1 MPGKALNLLKQLKMS
16 YKLYLEHF
24 LMVKICSL
32 TFAKL
37 QSLSFASILSLLVI
51 LQSRTLNT
59 LVNTFLN
66 TENISAVIRYLSNLQ
81 TMRKWAN
88 IVSSFNINKASG
100 SFSIPNKTL
109 ILLKR
114 DISKQLA
121 YLFYLSFSSG
131 SFQSIPKT
139 IKAVPVFRKDSTL
152 DLAIIISLLSN
163 VEINTWKNYIWKGL

>member
-1 MPGKALNLLKQLKMS
+1 MS

-24 LMVKICSL
+24 LMVKIRSL

-37 QSLSFASILSLLVI
+37 QSLTFASILSLLLI

-66 TENISAVIRYLSNLQ
+66 TENINAVIWYLSNLQ

-114 DISKQLA
+114 DVSKQLA

-131 SFQSIPKT
+131 SFPSIPKT

-152 DLAIIISLLSN
+152 DLTIIISLLSN
-163 VEINTWKNYIWKGL
+163 VEINTWKNYIWKIL